1 MKTKIHNRSIIFAAV
16 GLRLTCGAILLSW
29 FWPEQTSTD
38 NFPGVFQPWA
48 DFYSFQLHSNLTTHF
63 FFEQQVPM
71 ISQPFLGLSFWSLRL
86 LCPRLGL
93 ATTCWTCYH
102 WFLSPKKQPTF
113 GDATA
118 AWFPR
123 EMRSEERAQKF
134 PTDDVLLSWAGQC
147 FWLVE
152 NLLQPIKKGHYPD
165 LDSNVSYGFCP
176 PSSDVILRENRRCNR
191 EMPAVFSSLI
201 CFLSL
206 LCLY

>member
-1 MKTKIHNRSIIFAAV
+1 MTKIHNRSIIFAAE

-48 DFYSFQLHSNLTTHF
+48 DFYSFQLHSNLNTHF

-134 PTDDVLLSWAGQC
+134 PTDGVLLSWAGQC

-152 NLLQPIKKGHYPD
+152 NLLQPIKKEHYPD
-165 LDSNVSYGFCP
+165 LDSNVSLYGFCP
-176 PSSDVILRENRRCNR
+176 PSSGVILRETV
-191 EMPAVFSSLI
+191 PAIAKCQPFSRV
-201 CFLSL
+201 
-206 LCLY
+206 

>member
-1 MKTKIHNRSIIFAAV
+1 MI
-16 GLRLTCGAILLSW
+16 LTRTDLHRW
-29 FWPEQTSTD
+29 FRR
-38 NFPGVFQPWA
+38 GFQPWA
-48 DFYSFQLHSNLTTHF
+48 NFYSFQLHSNLNTHF

-71 ISQPFLGLSFWSLRL
+71 ISQPFLGLPFGSLRL
-86 LCPRLGL
+86 LSPRSGASHYLL
-93 ATTCWTCYH
+93 NL
-102 WFLSPKKQPTF
+102 LSLIFKPEK
-113 GDATA
+113 TA
-118 AWFPR
+118 HIWRRHRCMVSPR
-123 EMRSEERAQKF
+123 NAVWGTSTEIPHRWR
-134 PTDDVLLSWAGQC
+134 VILSWAGQC

-165 LDSNVSYGFCP
+165 LDGNVSYGFCP

>member
-1 MKTKIHNRSIIFAAV
+1 MTKIHNRSIIFAAV

-102 WFLSPKKQPTF
+102 WFLTEPEKTADIWRRHRCMVSPRNAVWGTSTEIPHWWRVTI
-113 GDATA
+113 
-118 AWFPR
+118 
-123 EMRSEERAQKF
+123 
-134 PTDDVLLSWAGQC
+134 LSWA
-147 FWLVE
+147 V
-152 NLLQPIKKGHYPD
+152 LLIGWKFASTYQKRALPRSG
-165 LDSNVSYGFCP
+165 
-176 PSSDVILRENRRCNR
+176 
-191 EMPAVFSSLI
+191 
-201 CFLSL
+201 
-206 LCLY
+206 